1 VTRLLTRRFHLHA
14 LPLLLALAL
23 PLAGCGEDTKATFK
37 KDFKPLN
44 ARILVL
50 GRDVGSAV
58 TGASGKS
65 DRQIQLAFGSLSKRT
80 ATLQKD
86 VNALKPPDELAADKK
101 DLVDA
106 MGNAR
111 DALADIEK
119 AAGASD
125 PQAARRGTI
134 QLVAA
139 SQDLRSE
146 RQKLARATGAKQ

>member
-1 VTRLLTRRFHLHA
+1 MRRRFHPHA
-14 LPLLLALAL
+14 LLLLLALAL
-23 PLAGCGEDTKATFK
+23 PLAACGADKRETFK
-37 KDFKPLN
+37 KEFKPLD
-44 ARILVL
+44 AKVLTL
-50 GRDVGSAV
+50 GRDVGASV

-65 DRQIQLAFGSLSKRT
+65 DRQIQQRFGSLSRRT
-80 ATLQKD
+80 GTLQKD
-86 VNALKPPDELAADKK
+86 VNRLEAPDDLARDKK

-119 AAGASD
+119 AAGAGD
-125 PQAARRGTI
+125 PQAARRATI

-146 RQKLARATGAKQ
+146 RRKLARATGAKQ